1 MSKTTKKATTLRVND
16 ERKMAMERAAIEISY
31 KTGVSIKWTELAN
44 YMFDNMVSEA
54 KKDLIESTDIKR
66 RLKKD

>member
-1 MSKTTKKATTLRVND
+1 MSKATTLRVTD

-31 KTGVSIKWTELAN
+31 KTGISLKWTELAN

-54 KKDLIESTDIKR
+54 KKDLIGSTDIKKK
-66 RLKKD
+66 LKKE